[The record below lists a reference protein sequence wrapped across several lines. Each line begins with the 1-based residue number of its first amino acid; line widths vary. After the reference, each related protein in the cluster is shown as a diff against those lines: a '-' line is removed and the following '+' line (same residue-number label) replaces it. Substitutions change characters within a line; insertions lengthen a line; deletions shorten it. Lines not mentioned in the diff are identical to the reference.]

1 MNELKQQIVYMRQ
14 AMFSKGMTR
23 ELEGFDTAIRLFADT
38 KKKSFKEKASEVWK
52 KHKGKIIAGAA
63 IAGAAGLGYG
73 GKKLY
78 DKAQEGV
85 NALANVSGAGKA
97 PTVDDMVKVMKN
109 GDPFPPLWPHLFPDT
124 YAKACEKVLGST
136 PQS

>member
-38 KKKSFKEKASEVWK
+38 KKKSFKEKAAEVWK
-52 KHKGKIIAGAA
+52 KHKGKILAGAA
-63 IAGAAGLGYG
+63 IAGAAGLGAYG
-73 GKKLY
+73 GKKLL
-78 DKAQEGV
+78 DK
-85 NALANVSGAGKA
+85 KA
-97 PTVDDMVKVMKN
+97 EETVKVVKAPLGDKVPTVDDMVERMKSSK
-109 GDPFPPLWPHLFPDT
+109 DFPAFWPHLYPDT
-124 YAKACEKVLGST
+124 YAKAVDKFMNM